1 MRYVLVGNSAAG
13 TAAAKSIRAHDKKGE
28 IVLVA
33 RDGFPFSRPQ
43 LPLIAAGKKAP
54 DDAAITK
61 PDWARDNQVTLRE
74 GTTVT
79 RLDTARKSITLLG
92 GETLS
97 FDKLLLATGS
107 RAAFPPIEGLPG
119 TRTFALKHMQDALG
133 IRDALGT
140 ARSVAVLGAGLIG
153 VELSAYLAEAGKKT
167 TVVEMAPHPLPMQL
181 EETTGAMMR
190 ERMERGG
197 VETVCGDCVVAVERG
212 ADGMPTGLALAS
224 GRLVEADLIICA
236 AGVRRNIDL
245 AQAAGVPCGRG
256 IHVDRFCRTGV
267 EDIYAA
273 GDAVEITDDAVPP
286 AMNNAIWACAVK
298 MGTTAGAA
306 MAGTETPLEGDTGL
320 RVMSKLFDTTIVSI
334 GPVCPPDP
342 AWEKSVET
350 TEDGTQVL
358 YTEDRILRAA
368 ILYGNTQR
376 AGACLKAVASGSA
389 LEG

>member
-13 TAAAKSIRAHDKKGE
+13 TAAVKSIRAHDKKGE

-33 RDGFPFSRPQ
+33 HDAFPFSRPQ
-43 LPLIAAGKKAP
+43 LPLVAAGKKTP
-54 DDAAITK
+54 EDAGITK
-61 PDWARDNQVTLRE
+61 PDWARDNQVTLR
-74 GTTVT
+74 GGMTVT
-79 RLDTARKSITLLG
+79 RIDPARKSVTLLG
-92 GETLS
+92 GETVS
-97 FDKLLLATGS
+97 YDKLLLATGS

-119 TRTFALKHMQDALG
+119 ARTFALKHMPDALG
-133 IRDALGT
+133 IREALST
-140 ARSVAVLGAGLIG
+140 SRSVAILGAGLIG

-181 EETTGAMMR
+181 EETTGAMMLQ
-190 ERMERGG
+190 RMARGG
-197 VETVCGDCVVAVERG
+197 VETLCGDCVVAVERG
-212 ADGMPTGLALAS
+212 DDGMPMGLALAS
-224 GRLVEADLIICA
+224 GRLVEADLVICA
-236 AGVRRNIDL
+236 AGVRRNTEL

-256 IHVDRFCRTGV
+256 ILVDRYCRTGV

-334 GPVCPPDP
+334 GAVCPPDP
-342 AWEKSVET
+342 AWEKSLET
-350 TEDGTQVL
+350 TDEGTQVL
-358 YTEDRILRAA
+358 YTENGILRAA

-376 AGACLKAVASGSA
+376 AGACLKAVAAGVP
-389 LEG
+389 LEK